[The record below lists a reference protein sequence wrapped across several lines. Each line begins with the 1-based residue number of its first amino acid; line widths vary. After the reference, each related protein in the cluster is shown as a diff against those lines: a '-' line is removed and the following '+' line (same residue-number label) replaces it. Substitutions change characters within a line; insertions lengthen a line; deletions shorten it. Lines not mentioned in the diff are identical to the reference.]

1 MLKIYKV
8 FFLLIFLINPLF
20 VLANDNIA
28 YIDMQFIMNKSNVG
42 NSIIKEMDKLNMNLK
57 KDFLTL
63 ELDFKKREKELI
75 AKKNIMESKEFNL
88 LVSKLSTDIKNFN
101 VSKKNKI
108 LNLNNKKIE
117 YDLKLINSIKPILTN
132 YSKSKNISL
141 LFQKKNIILGSS
153 ELDITKDILNIVNKD
168 IKPFNYK
175 WQLF

>member
-88 LVSKLSTDIKNFN
+88 LVSKLSTNIKNFN

-175 WQLF
+175 

>member
-175 WQLF
+175 

>member
-101 VSKKNKI
+101 VSKKIKF
-108 LNLNNKKIE
+108 
-117 YDLKLINSIKPILTN
+117 LI
-132 YSKSKNISL
+132 
-141 LFQKKNIILGSS
+141 
-153 ELDITKDILNIVNKD
+153 
-168 IKPFNYK
+168 
-175 WQLF
+175 

>member
-75 AKKNIMESKEFNL
+75 AKKNIMDSKEFNL

-175 WQLF
+175 

>member
-63 ELDFKKREKELI
+63 ELDIKKREKELI

-175 WQLF
+175 

>member
-1 MLKIYKV
+1 
-8 FFLLIFLINPLF
+8 
-20 VLANDNIA
+20 
-28 YIDMQFIMNKSNVG
+28 
-42 NSIIKEMDKLNMNLK
+42 MNLK

-63 ELDFKKREKELI
+63 ELTFKKREKELI
-75 AKKNIMESKEFNL
+75 DLLKSKLSEIKNEL
-88 LVSKLSTDIKNFN
+88 VVSKLSTDIKNFN

-175 WQLF
+175 